1 MKREELVEKY
11 AHEVVSQ
18 MDTMDLVRFA
28 YETIINSLD
37 NNHISEWDVLD
48 EIYNVQCASD
58 EELFRDFCDGL
69 VSPQEIEDFLK

>member
-1 MKREELVEKY
+1 MRREELVEKY
-11 AHEVVSQ
+11 AHEAVSV
-18 MDTMDLVRFA
+18 MNTDDLVRFA

-37 NNHISEWDVLD
+37 NNDISEWDVLD

-69 VSPQEIEDFLK
+69 VSPQEIEDFLR